1 MSNPI
6 FSALGGGNNIMQ
18 MLQQL
23 RSNPAAMLAKRFN
36 VPTDMMTNPQA
47 IIQHLVSS
55 GQVSQEQIN
64 QAYNQA
70 QMMGFK
76 N

>member
-1 MSNPI
+1 MNNP
-6 FSALGGGNNIMQ
+6 FFAALGGGNNFMQ

-23 RSNPAAMLAKRFN
+23 KSNPAAILAKRFN
-36 VPTDMMTNPQA
+36 IPTDMQTNPQA

-55 GQVSQEQIN
+55 GQISQEQIN
-64 QAYNQA
+64 AAYQQA
-70 QMMGFK
+70 QQMGFK